1 MISSEILS
9 KPLFTMTG
17 GEILELFNA
26 IKIPQEPTKK
36 DFTDKHLVYGL
47 SGLATLLNCGKTN
60 AQKIKNS
67 GDIDGAIIQNGK
79 KLIFDSNKVL
89 ELLQEKESCLL
100 AQTAK

>member
-1 MISSEILS
+1 MISSEILN
-9 KPLFTMTG
+9 KPFFSMTG
-17 GEILELFNA
+17 GEILELFEA
-26 IKIPQEPTKK
+26 INPPQQEVRK

-47 SGLATLLNCGKTN
+47 NGLATLLNCGKTN